1 MLALQRTVGNRA
13 TCRIL
18 GRDAKD
24 AKPKPAGGGA
34 ARFKVVIVDD
44 GATGLSDK
52 TMKTALDVV
61 RAEIRRVTTQSTD
74 ATVKAG
80 VTVELTKTAPGR
92 MRELGRSTFLV
103 FLTASTD
110 AEYAVG
116 LAAPHVDL
124 DAEERKVQET
134 RFARNVATE
143 GGVHIDRIDGRGRSY
158 GASLVSTTLA
168 GQIQAK
174 EGAGPESAGNLV
186 GEIILHELG
195 HAWGH
200 SKQLGTSDH
209 DKGGIMTATRVLD
222 STLRYKATKFSQASV
237 KIILDRLGKLAE
249 RLAPA
254 P

>member
-1 MLALQRTVGNRA
+1 
-13 TCRIL
+13 
-18 GRDAKD
+18 
-24 AKPKPAGGGA
+24 
-34 ARFKVVIVDD
+34 
-44 GATGLSDK
+44 
-52 TMKTALDVV
+52 
-61 RAEIRRVTTQSTD
+61 
-74 ATVKAG
+74 
-80 VTVELTKTAPGR
+80 

-124 DAEERKVQET
+124 DAEERKDAAEALRAQ
-134 RFARNVATE
+134 RR
-143 GGVHIDRIDGRGRSY
+143 DRGRGPHRPHRRPRRSY

-200 SKQLGTSDH
+200 HKELGASDH

-222 STLRYKATKFSQASV
+222 SSLRYKATHFSQASV
-237 KIILDRLGKLAE
+237 KIILDRLEKLAA
-249 RLAPA
+249 RLAPRPEHRPMSLA
-254 P
+254 AHRWSVDL